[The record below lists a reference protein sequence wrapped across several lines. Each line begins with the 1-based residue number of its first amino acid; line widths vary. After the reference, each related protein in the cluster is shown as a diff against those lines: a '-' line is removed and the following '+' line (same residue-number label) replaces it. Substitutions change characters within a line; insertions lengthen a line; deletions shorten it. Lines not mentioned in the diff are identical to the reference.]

1 MNTIVTF
8 IVETI
13 CKGNVGLAFLVI
25 VCTLFALFALAVFS
39 CCRILE
45 RIVTRRSRSLPP
57 YLRGPF

>member
-13 CKGNVGLAFLVI
+13 CKGNVGLAFLI
-25 VCTLFALFALAVFS
+25 VVGVLFGLFALSVFG
-39 CCRILE
+39 CLRVLE